1 MSVNASMSASDR
13 INALLD
19 DASFVEVGSFI
30 TARSTDFNLD
40 SVDTPKDGVIT
51 GYGLINGRLVYVYSQ
66 DRSVLSGSIGEM
78 HAKKIAK
85 LYDMAMKMGA
95 PVIGLI
101 DCAGL
106 RLREATD
113 ALNAFGRLYMKQT
126 MASGVVPQ
134 ITAILGTCGGG
145 VAVVPTL
152 TDFTFISEESGK
164 LFVNSPNTLDG
175 NYTEKLDTASADY
188 ISRNTSL
195 VDKVLKTDAEVLAEI
210 RSFIDFL
217 PSNCDEEGF
226 SDSEDDL
233 NRTIPNLDSLKDDA
247 RAVIQNIADDNL
259 FYEIKE
265 HFAPEM
271 VTGFVRL
278 NGFTTGVV
286 ANQVKDGSDML
297 TSAGMQKAARFVNFC
312 DSFNVPVLT
321 FTNVKGFTA
330 TIDEE
335 KTAAEAAARLIQTFA
350 NATVPKVNVI
360 TGVAY
365 GTAFTAMNSKSVGA
379 DIVYAWPNAKV
390 GMMDA
395 EMAAKIIYD
404 EEIKAADDKSKA
416 VADYK
421 KQYEDIQ
428 GSALSAARRGYV
440 DDIIEPDAT
449 RKRVVA
455 AFEML
460 STKIEERPYKKHV
473 SI

>member
-1 MSVNASMSASDR
+1 MSDKLTLSASER

-19 DASFVEVGSFI
+19 DSSFVEIGSEV
-30 TARSTDFNLD
+30 TARSTDFNENAI
-40 SVDTPKDGVIT
+40 DTPKDGVIT
-51 GYGLINGRLVYVYSQ
+51 GYGLIGGRLVYVYSQ

-126 MASGVVPQ
+126 MASGVIPQ

-145 VAVVPTL
+145 VAVIPSL
-152 TDFTFISEESGK
+152 TDFTFISEDGGK

-175 NYTEKLDTASADY
+175 NYVEKEDTSAAGY
-188 ISRNTSL
+188 ISENTSL

-210 RSFIDFL
+210 RSFIEL
-217 PSNCDEEGF
+217 IPSNCDEEGF
-226 SDSEDDL
+226 LDSEDDL
-233 NRTIPNLDSLKDDA
+233 NRTLPGIDSMSDDA
-247 RAVIQNIADDNL
+247 RGIISSVADDNY

-265 HFAPEM
+265 HYAPEM
-271 VTGFVRL
+271 VTGFIRL

-286 ANQVKDGSDML
+286 ANQIKDGSDKL
-297 TSAGMQKAARFVNFC
+297 TTSGMQKAAKFVSFC

-321 FTNVKGFTA
+321 FTNVKGFA
-330 TIDEE
+330 ASIDEE
-335 KTAAEAAARLIQTFA
+335 KTISSSAAKLVQTFA

-360 TGVAY
+360 TGEAY
-365 GTAFTAMNSKSVGA
+365 GTAFTAMNSKSIGA
-379 DIVYAWPNAKV
+379 DIVYAWPKAKV

-395 EMAAKIIYD
+395 EMAAKIIYE
-404 EEIKAADDKSKA
+404 EEIDSSEDKVKAIAE
-416 VADYK
+416 YK
-421 KQYEDIQ
+421 NQYENIQ
-428 GSALSAARRGYV
+428 GSALSAAKRGYV

-449 RKRVVA
+449 RKRVAA

-460 STKIEERPYKKHV
+460 STKIEERPLKKHT

>member
-1 MSVNASMSASDR
+1 MSVNASMSASER

-19 DASFVEVGSFI
+19 DSSFVEVGAYI
-30 TARSTDFNLD
+30 TARSTDFNVSD
-40 SVDTPKDGVIT
+40 IDTPKDGVIT
-51 GYGLINGRLVYVYSQ
+51 GYGLINGRLVFVYSQ
-66 DRSVLSGSIGEM
+66 DRNVLAGSIGEM

-113 ALNAFGRLYMKQT
+113 ALNAFGRLYLKQT
-126 MASGVVPQ
+126 LCSGVVPQ

-145 VAVVPTL
+145 VAVIPSL

-164 LFVNSPNTLDG
+164 LFVSSPNTLEG
-175 NYTEKLDTASADY
+175 NYSEKLNTAAAGY
-188 ISRNTSL
+188 ISENTSL
-195 VDKVLKTDAEVLAEI
+195 VDKVLKTDADVLAEI
-210 RSFIDFL
+210 RTFIDFL

-233 NRTIPNLDSLKDDA
+233 NRTIPNLDSLKDDS
-247 RAVIQNIADDNL
+247 RAVIGNIADDCL
-259 FYEIKE
+259 FYEVKE

-271 VTGFVRL
+271 VTGFIRL

-286 ANQVKDGSDML
+286 ANQVKDGGKSL
-297 TSAGMQKAARFVNFC
+297 TTAGTNKAAKFVSFC
-312 DSFNVPVLT
+312 DSFNIPILT
-321 FTNVKGFTA
+321 LTNTNGFAA
-330 TIDEE
+330 TVDEE
-335 KTAAEAAARLIQTFA
+335 KTVAVGAARLVQAFA
-350 NATVPKVNVI
+350 NATVPKVNII
-360 TGVAY
+360 TGE
-365 GTAFTAMNSKSVGA
+365 GLGSAFTVMNSKSIGA
-379 DIVYAWPNAKV
+379 DIVYSWPNAKI

-404 EEIKAADDKSKA
+404 EEISSSNDKAETLDE
-416 VADYK
+416 YK
-421 KQYEDIQ
+421 RQYEALQ
-428 GSALSAARRGYV
+428 GSAVSAAKRGYV

-460 STKIEERPYKKHV
+460 STKIEERPYKKHT